1 MGGGITVTMA
11 LVDCVP
17 VILFMVA
24 AVILQRDLY
33 DLLPKGAY
41 SLVAAGSIMA
51 FLGGLMK
58 ALWKILYATGV
69 CDYVLLDHALFVLQG
84 PGFLLFFLGLTG
96 LFWWGR
102 ASGENNAE
110 PAALAAGAAPAAT
123 TTSIPFIVMQVVGL
137 GGAQVLLAV
146 AGARRGSRL
155 APVAFALAFV
165 FMLGMGYL
173 GAKFGDSSS
182 MHWVAQLTN
191 TLSMACF
198 LWGTLLLH
206 KVGYVSGTREE
217 R

>member
-1 MGGGITVTMA
+1 MGGGITVAMA

-17 VILFMVA
+17 VVLFMAA

-33 DLLPKGAY
+33 DQLPKGAY

-51 FLGGLMK
+51 FLGGFMK

-69 CDYVLLDHALFVLQG
+69 CDYVLLDHALFTLQG

-96 LFWWGR
+96 LFWKGEKNA
-102 ASGENNAE
+102 AS
-110 PAALAAGAAPAAT
+110 ALVGAPVVT

-146 AGARRGSRL
+146 AGVRRGARL
-155 APVAFALAFV
+155 VPVAFAFAFV

-173 GAKFGDSSS
+173 GAKFDDSSS

-198 LWGTLLLH
+198 LWGTLMLH
-206 KVGYVSGTREE
+206 AADQKKKES
-217 R
+217 

>member
-1 MGGGITVTMA
+1 MGGGITVAMA

-17 VILFMVA
+17 VVLFLVA

-33 DLLPKGAY
+33 DQLPKGAY

-51 FLGGLMK
+51 FLGGFMK

-69 CDYVLLDHALFVLQG
+69 CDYVLLDHALFTLQG

-96 LFWWGR
+96 LFWKGEKNV
-102 ASGENNAE
+102 AS
-110 PAALAAGAAPAAT
+110 ALVAGAAPAAT

-146 AGARRGSRL
+146 AGARRGARL
-155 APVAFALAFV
+155 APVAFAFAFV

-173 GAKFGDSSS
+173 GAKFDDSSS

-198 LWGTLLLH
+198 LWGALMLH
-206 KVGYVSGTREE
+206 AADPKKKEN
-217 R
+217 

>member
-1 MGGGITVTMA
+1 MGGGITVAMA

-17 VILFMVA
+17 VVLFMAA

-33 DLLPKGAY
+33 DQLPKGAY

-51 FLGGLMK
+51 FLGGFMK

-69 CDYVLLDHALFVLQG
+69 CDYVLLDHALFTLQG

-96 LFWWGR
+96 LFWKGEKNA
-102 ASGENNAE
+102 AS
-110 PAALAAGAAPAAT
+110 ALVGAPVVT
-123 TTSIPFIVMQVVGL
+123 TTSVPFIVMQVVGL

-146 AGARRGSRL
+146 AGVRRGARL
-155 APVAFALAFV
+155 VPVAFAFAFV

-173 GAKFGDSSS
+173 GAKFDDSSS

-198 LWGTLLLH
+198 LWGTLMLH
-206 KVGYVSGTREE
+206 AADPKKKEN
-217 R
+217 

>member
-1 MGGGITVTMA
+1 MGGGITVAMA

-17 VILFMVA
+17 VAVFLVA

-33 DLLPKGAY
+33 DRLPKGAY

-51 FLGGLMK
+51 FLGGFMK
-58 ALWKILYATGV
+58 ALWKLLYATGV
-69 CDYVLLDHALFVLQG
+69 CDYVLLDHALFTLQG

-96 LFWWGR
+96 LFWKGEKDA
-102 ASGENNAE
+102 AS
-110 PAALAAGAAPAAT
+110 ALAVGAAPAAT

-137 GGAQVLLAV
+137 GGAQVLLA
-146 AGARRGSRL
+146 AEGARRGRRL
-155 APVAFALAFV
+155 VPVAFALAFV

-173 GAKFGDSSS
+173 GAKFDDSSS

-198 LWGTLLLH
+198 LWGTLMLH
-206 KVGYVSGTREE
+206 AADQKKKES
-217 R
+217 

>member
-1 MGGGITVTMA
+1 MGGGITVAMA

-17 VILFMVA
+17 VVLFLVA

-33 DLLPKGAY
+33 DQLPKGAY

-51 FLGGLMK
+51 FLGGFMK

-69 CDYVLLDHALFVLQG
+69 CDYVLLDHALFTLQG

-96 LFWWGR
+96 LFWKGEKN
-102 ASGENNAE
+102 ASS
-110 PAALAAGAAPAAT
+110 ALAAGAAPAAT

-146 AGARRGSRL
+146 AGARRGARL
-155 APVAFALAFV
+155 APVAFAFAFV

-173 GAKFGDSSS
+173 GAKFDDSSS

-198 LWGTLLLH
+198 LWGTLMLH
-206 KVGYVSGTREE
+206 AADPKKKEN
-217 R
+217 

>member
-1 MGGGITVTMA
+1 MGGGITVAMA

-17 VILFMVA
+17 VALFLVA

-33 DLLPKGAY
+33 DRLPKGAY

-51 FLGGLMK
+51 FLGGFMK

-69 CDYVLLDHALFVLQG
+69 CDYVLLDHALFTLQG

-96 LFWWGR
+96 LFWKGEKNA
-102 ASGENNAE
+102 AS
-110 PAALAAGAAPAAT
+110 ALVGAPVVT
-123 TTSIPFIVMQVVGL
+123 TISVPFIVMQVVGL

-146 AGARRGSRL
+146 AGVRRGARL
-155 APVAFALAFV
+155 VPVAFAFAFV

-173 GAKFGDSSS
+173 GAKFDDSSS
-182 MHWVAQLTN
+182 MHWAAQLTN

-198 LWGTLLLH
+198 LWGTLMLH
-206 KVGYVSGTREE
+206 AADPKKKES
-217 R
+217 

>member
-17 VILFMVA
+17 VALFLVA

-33 DLLPKGAY
+33 DRLPKGAY

-51 FLGGLMK
+51 FLGGFMK

-69 CDYVLLDHALFVLQG
+69 CDYVLLDHALFTLQG

-96 LFWWGR
+96 LFWKGEKNA
-102 ASGENNAE
+102 AS
-110 PAALAAGAAPAAT
+110 ALVGAPVAT

-137 GGAQVLLAV
+137 GGAQVLLA
-146 AGARRGSRL
+146 AEGARRGKRL
-155 APVAFALAFV
+155 VPVAFALAFV

-173 GAKFGDSSS
+173 GAKFDDSSS

-198 LWGTLLLH
+198 LWGTLMLH
-206 KVGYVSGTREE
+206 AADPKKKEN
-217 R
+217 

>member
-1 MGGGITVTMA
+1 MGGGITVAMA

-17 VILFMVA
+17 VVLFMAA

-33 DLLPKGAY
+33 DQLPKGAY

-51 FLGGLMK
+51 FLGGFMK

-69 CDYVLLDHALFVLQG
+69 CDYVLLDHALFTLQG

-96 LFWWGR
+96 LFWKGEKN
-102 ASGENNAE
+102 ASS
-110 PAALAAGAAPAAT
+110 ALAAGAAPAAT
-123 TTSIPFIVMQVVGL
+123 TTSIPFIVMQVIGL

-146 AGARRGSRL
+146 AGVRRGARL
-155 APVAFALAFV
+155 VPVAFAFAFV

-173 GAKFGDSSS
+173 GAKFDDSSS

-198 LWGTLLLH
+198 LWGTLMLH
-206 KVGYVSGTREE
+206 AAGPKEVK
-217 R
+217 

>member
-17 VILFMVA
+17 VALFLVA

-33 DLLPKGAY
+33 DQLPKGAY

-51 FLGGLMK
+51 FLGGFMK

-69 CDYVLLDHALFVLQG
+69 CDYVLLDHALFTLQG

-96 LFWWGR
+96 LFWKGEKNA
-102 ASGENNAE
+102 AS
-110 PAALAAGAAPAAT
+110 ALVGAPVVT
-123 TTSIPFIVMQVVGL
+123 TTTVPFIVMQVVGL

-146 AGARRGSRL
+146 AGVRRGARL
-155 APVAFALAFV
+155 VPVAFAFAFV

-173 GAKFGDSSS
+173 GAKFDDSSS

-198 LWGTLLLH
+198 LWGTLMLH
-206 KVGYVSGTREE
+206 AADQKKKES
-217 R
+217 

>member
-1 MGGGITVTMA
+1 MGEGITVAMA

-17 VILFMVA
+17 VALFMVA
-24 AVILQRDLY
+24 AVVLMRDLY
-33 DLLPKGAY
+33 DRLPKGAY
-41 SLVAAGSIMA
+41 ALVAAGSIMA

-96 LFWWGR
+96 LFWKGG
-102 ASGENNAE
+102 SGEKDAGSRT
-110 PAALAAGAAPAAT
+110 ALAAAPVAT

-137 GGAQVLLAV
+137 GGAQVVLAV
-146 AGARRGSRL
+146 AGARRGSKL

-165 FMLGMGYL
+165 LMLGMGYL
-173 GAKFGDSSS
+173 GAKFDDSSAV
-182 MHWVAQLTN
+182 HWMAQLTN
-191 TLSMACF
+191 TLSMAAF

-206 KVGYVSGTREE
+206 KSK
-217 R
+217 